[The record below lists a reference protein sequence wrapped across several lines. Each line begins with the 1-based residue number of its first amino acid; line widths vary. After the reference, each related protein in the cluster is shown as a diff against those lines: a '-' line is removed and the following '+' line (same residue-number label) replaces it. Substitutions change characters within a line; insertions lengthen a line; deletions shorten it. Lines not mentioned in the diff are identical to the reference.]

1 MSGVRDEDDPHVAQK
16 RLAKQAPTAEWSL
29 NVAIEHLATTR
40 HPKVVLGAALGRPLR
55 L

>member
-1 MSGVRDEDDPHVAQK
+1 M
-16 RLAKQAPTAEWSL
+16 TADQM
-29 NVAIEHLATTR
+29 EHLATTR